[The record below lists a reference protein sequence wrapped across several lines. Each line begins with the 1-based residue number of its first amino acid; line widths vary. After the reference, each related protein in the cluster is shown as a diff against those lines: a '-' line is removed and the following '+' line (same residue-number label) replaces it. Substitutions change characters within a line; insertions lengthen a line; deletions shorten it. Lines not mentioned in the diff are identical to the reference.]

1 MTKRNLLVS
10 LFLVLGLVVMTTSAM
25 ATEWSVG
32 ANVNSSGRS
41 EGLAEAVGQVTV
53 SEVAGGIVNSGSY
66 FTFNYSPALIVS
78 GTVEVSC
85 SGSATFSPASPWASG
100 CVGLAAPAI
109 SGTQVSISFN
119 APETFTTGD
128 GSEIIVTVRV
138 NANVVGPG
146 HAVNCV
152 VTAHPPG
159 GTGPVFSLV
168 NTSTQTV
175 GPVLTVN
182 AFPSLS
188 VGFGTESYTSDTI
201 GKAAAVLT
209 CLGAKTVGNYK
220 DGFAINVAENFP
232 EALTSESYEG
242 TADGG
247 SASPGYVT
255 NGSDFIVTFSNV
267 PAGVGIALED
277 IWPCSDL
284 DSGNPLQCNTAT
296 AYGSLDVYPFAPYSG
311 EGTATASTVSFIFF
325 VTSMDN
331 YGATGMLE
339 NVSLSFKIWSHGPLP
354 AGQLPMAVNVQYAPT
369 ISSPLLIPYFTG
381 VNELAHGLTVVNFY
395 DCVTNLLFPYINTI
409 TTGGTI
415 AFSNFG
421 TGIAIANTTMDPFGL
436 SAANPTVKGSA
447 IPENGSCTLYLYPND
462 LSGVVAVTTNTIP
475 AGGTT
480 VFDVAAAA
488 SYPAFT
494 VAPTAFKNKQGYGIA
509 ICDFENAYGYAEIYD
524 NYGITAPPTAT
535 LAYLAY
541 IIPNPGLY
549 PRSPAG
555 DGLGASAIA
564 PYSINKMIEKILLYG
579 TRGGGCNSGAKVC
592 E

>member
-1 MTKRNLLVS
+1 MTKRNFLVS
-10 LFLVLGLVVMTTSAM
+10 LFLVLGLVAMTTSAM

-53 SEVAGGIVNSGSY
+53 SMVAGGVVNSGSY
-66 FTFNYSPALIVS
+66 FTFNYSPATIVP
-78 GTVEVSC
+78 GTVQVAC
-85 SGSATFSPASPWASG
+85 SGQASFTPPSPWASG
-100 CVGLAAPAI
+100 CVGLAAASI
-109 SGTQVSISFN
+109 TGAQVSLSFSAN
-119 APETFTTGD
+119 ETFTTGD

-138 NANVVGPG
+138 NANIVGAG
-146 HAVNCV
+146 KSVNCV

-188 VGFGTESYTSDTI
+188 LGFGSEWSDKI
-201 GKAAAVLT
+201 DAAAGVLT
-209 CLGAKTVGNYK
+209 CLGAKKVGHYK
-220 DGFAINVAENFP
+220 DDFVINVGESFP
-232 EALTSESYEG
+232 EALTSQSYEY
-242 TADGG
+242 TADSG
-247 SASPGYVT
+247 SGVGAVT
-255 NGSDFIVTFSNV
+255 NGSDFIVTFGNV
-267 PAGVGIALED
+267 PAGVGITLED
-277 IWPCSDL
+277 IVPCADL
-284 DSGNPLQCNTAT
+284 DSANPLQCNSAT
-296 AYGSLDVYPFAPYSG
+296 AYGSLMVEPYAPYSG
-311 EGTATASTVSFIFF
+311 QGTATMNQVSFTFY

-339 NVSLSFKIWSHGPLP
+339 NVNLSFKFWSQGPLP
-354 AGQLPMAVNVQYAPT
+354 AGLSPMVANVAFADVAN
-369 ISSPLLIPYFTG
+369 SPNPIPYFTG
-381 VNELAHGLTVVNFY
+381 VNELTNPLTVVNFY

-409 TTGGTI
+409 TAGGTI

-421 TGIAIANTTMDPFGL
+421 TGIAIANTTKDPFGL
-436 SAANPTVKGSA
+436 SASNPTVKGAA

-462 LSGVVAVTTNTIP
+462 LTGPYTVTTSTI
-475 AGGTT
+475 ASGGTA
-480 VFDVAAAA
+480 VFDVAAA
-488 SYPAFT
+488 STYPGFT
-494 VAPTAFKNKQGYGIA
+494 VAPGPFKNKQGYGIA
-509 ICDFENAYGYAEIYD
+509 ICDFENGYGYAEIYD

-564 PYSINKMIEKILLYG
+564 PYSINKMIEKMLLYG
-579 TRGGGCNSGAKVC
+579 MHGGGGCMGATKSC
-592 E
+592 Q